1 MTGEI
6 PPELGGLSNL
16 DGAGTLRDNQLTGE
30 IPPELGGLSNLTG
43 CLSDDNQLTG
53 EIPPELGGLSNLQR
67 LYLSDNRLTG
77 CVPPRLRDVPDND
90 LDQLGLPFCPL
101 SPPEASTISSV
112 TSEMDSITISWATPL
127 SDGGSD
133 ITAYDLR
140 HIETDDDETVDPN
153 WTVVEDIWTTGSGAL
168 EYTLTGLTADTQYDI
183 QVRAENEV
191 GDGPWSVTNTATTV
205 SASACVAGGA
215 VSDTVNTGLVSDCEA
230 LLSAHDTLART
241 GSLNWSADTPI
252 ARWDGLGVGGSP
264 QRVTRLNLAGKGLG
278 GTIPASLGELTMLA
292 DLNLRTNALSGPIP
306 AELGG
311 LTNLVRLNLHTNQ
324 LTGPVPDLSRMSNLE
339 EMYLARNML
348 TGAVPAWLNGMTN
361 MRELW
366 LWGNELSGTIPDL
379 SGMTSLEKLKLAA
392 NDLEGGVPEASA
404 LPANLRWLII
414 QENPL
419 GGTIPD
425 LSGMSRLTVLWLH
438 TNGLTGE
445 VPASHL
451 PSSLT
456 SLNLHSN
463 QFSGEIPDLSGLDRL
478 QWLRLQNN
486 QLSGAIPSTLG
497 DMDSLTRLWLHEN
510 MLSGPIPAW
519 LGGLTKLQRLWLSDN
534 MLSGEI
540 PEELGDLA
548 THSLVQWRLSGNR
561 LTGCVPAG
569 LAAIAD
575 NDFDGLGLDVCS
587 GSQTVEEVF
596 DRLIP
601 GLIKDWDIPGASLAV
616 AKDGRLVLAK
626 GYGLANV
633 ENQDPVQPD
642 TLFRIASISKPIT
655 AVAVLQLVGDG
666 FLELDDRVFQILQ
679 RFQPPEGA
687 DRDPRLDDITVRHL
701 LQHSGGWDQGR
712 SYDPM
717 WNTGIVEEELGVSKP
732 VSCPDV
738 IRFMLGQPLD
748 FDPGTEYAYSN
759 FGYCLL
765 GRVIEERTGQPYEQ
779 YVKERVL
786 APIGVSR
793 MHIGG
798 TLPEDRADREA
809 TYYGFP
815 GQELA
820 YSAVPNTPQRVPWPD
835 GGFHLKTM
843 DAHGGWVASAIDL
856 VRFATSV
863 DGSKPPPV
871 IGPQTVQMM
880 VARPAPPLWQGS
892 SYYYGMGW
900 LVSPV
905 GDDANWW
912 HDGSLPGTYALLVRT
927 HDGFAWAVLFNS
939 RPEEWSKF
947 GLEVDRLIWR
957 GIGEVNVWPSWAV
970 LFTTC
975 FPNMV
980 STANLPGRV
989 RTTAELVRAC
999 WQSATMGQKDS
1010 REIRGRIEV
1019 W

>member
-1 MTGEI
+1 M
-6 PPELGGLSNL
+6 
-16 DGAGTLRDNQLTGE
+16 
-30 IPPELGGLSNLTG
+30 
-43 CLSDDNQLTG
+43 
-53 EIPPELGGLSNLQR
+53 
-67 LYLSDNRLTG
+67 
-77 CVPPRLRDVPDND
+77 
-90 LDQLGLPFCPL
+90 
-101 SPPEASTISSV
+101 SS
-112 TSEMDSITISWATPL
+112 
-127 SDGGSD
+127 
-133 ITAYDLR
+133 
-140 HIETDDDETVDPN
+140 
-153 WTVVEDIWTTGSGAL
+153 
-168 EYTLTGLTADTQYDI
+168 
-183 QVRAENEV
+183 
-191 GDGPWSVTNTATTV
+191 
-205 SASACVAGGA
+205 
-215 VSDTVNTGLVSDCEA
+215 
-230 LLSAHDTLART
+230 
-241 GSLNWSADTPI
+241 
-252 ARWDGLGVGGSP
+252 
-264 QRVTRLNLAGKGLG
+264 
-278 GTIPASLGELTMLA
+278 
-292 DLNLRTNALSGPIP
+292 
-306 AELGG
+306 
-311 LTNLVRLNLHTNQ
+311 
-324 LTGPVPDLSRMSNLE
+324 
-339 EMYLARNML
+339 
-348 TGAVPAWLNGMTN
+348 
-361 MRELW
+361 
-366 LWGNELSGTIPDL
+366 
-379 SGMTSLEKLKLAA
+379 
-392 NDLEGGVPEASA
+392 
-404 LPANLRWLII
+404 
-414 QENPL
+414 
-419 GGTIPD
+419 
-425 LSGMSRLTVLWLH
+425 
-438 TNGLTGE
+438 
-445 VPASHL
+445 
-451 PSSLT
+451 
-456 SLNLHSN
+456 
-463 QFSGEIPDLSGLDRL
+463 
-478 QWLRLQNN
+478 
-486 QLSGAIPSTLG
+486 
-497 DMDSLTRLWLHEN
+497 
-510 MLSGPIPAW
+510 
-519 LGGLTKLQRLWLSDN
+519 
-534 MLSGEI
+534 
-540 PEELGDLA
+540 
-548 THSLVQWRLSGNR
+548 HSLVQWRLSGEEHQF
-561 LTGCVPAG
+561 TGCLPAG
-569 LAAIAD
+569 LAAVQD
-575 NDFDGLGLDVCS
+575 NDIDGLGLDVCS

-666 FLELDDRVFQILQ
+666 FLKLDDRVFQILH

-871 IGPQTVQMM
+871 IGPQAVQMM

-957 GIGEVNVWPSWAV
+957 GIGEVNVWPSYD
-970 LFTTC
+970 LF
-975 FPNMV
+975 P
-980 STANLPGRV
+980 
-989 RTTAELVRAC
+989 
-999 WQSATMGQKDS
+999 QYGQH
-1010 REIRGRIEV
+1010 R
-1019 W
+1019 

>member
-1 MTGEI
+1 M
-6 PPELGGLSNL
+6 
-16 DGAGTLRDNQLTGE
+16 
-30 IPPELGGLSNLTG
+30 
-43 CLSDDNQLTG
+43 
-53 EIPPELGGLSNLQR
+53 
-67 LYLSDNRLTG
+67 
-77 CVPPRLRDVPDND
+77 
-90 LDQLGLPFCPL
+90 
-101 SPPEASTISSV
+101 
-112 TSEMDSITISWATPL
+112 
-127 SDGGSD
+127 
-133 ITAYDLR
+133 
-140 HIETDDDETVDPN
+140 
-153 WTVVEDIWTTGSGAL
+153 
-168 EYTLTGLTADTQYDI
+168 
-183 QVRAENEV
+183 
-191 GDGPWSVTNTATTV
+191 
-205 SASACVAGGA
+205 
-215 VSDTVNTGLVSDCEA
+215 
-230 LLSAHDTLART
+230 
-241 GSLNWSADTPI
+241 
-252 ARWDGLGVGGSP
+252 
-264 QRVTRLNLAGKGLG
+264 
-278 GTIPASLGELTMLA
+278 
-292 DLNLRTNALSGPIP
+292 
-306 AELGG
+306 
-311 LTNLVRLNLHTNQ
+311 
-324 LTGPVPDLSRMSNLE
+324 
-339 EMYLARNML
+339 
-348 TGAVPAWLNGMTN
+348 
-361 MRELW
+361 
-366 LWGNELSGTIPDL
+366 
-379 SGMTSLEKLKLAA
+379 
-392 NDLEGGVPEASA
+392 
-404 LPANLRWLII
+404 
-414 QENPL
+414 
-419 GGTIPD
+419 
-425 LSGMSRLTVLWLH
+425 
-438 TNGLTGE
+438 
-445 VPASHL
+445 
-451 PSSLT
+451 
-456 SLNLHSN
+456 
-463 QFSGEIPDLSGLDRL
+463 
-478 QWLRLQNN
+478 
-486 QLSGAIPSTLG
+486 
-497 DMDSLTRLWLHEN
+497 
-510 MLSGPIPAW
+510 
-519 LGGLTKLQRLWLSDN
+519 
-534 MLSGEI
+534 
-540 PEELGDLA
+540 
-548 THSLVQWRLSGNR
+548 
-561 LTGCVPAG
+561 
-569 LAAIAD
+569 
-575 NDFDGLGLDVCS
+575 
-587 GSQTVEEVF
+587 
-596 DRLIP
+596 
-601 GLIKDWDIPGASLAV
+601 
-616 AKDGRLVLAK
+616 AK

-666 FLELDDRVFQILQ
+666 FLKLDDRVFQILH

-871 IGPQTVQMM
+871 IGPQAVQMM

-957 GIGEVNVWPSWAV
+957 GIGEVNVWPSYD
-970 LFTTC
+970 LF
-975 FPNMV
+975 P
-980 STANLPGRV
+980 
-989 RTTAELVRAC
+989 
-999 WQSATMGQKDS
+999 QYGQH
-1010 REIRGRIEV
+1010 R
-1019 W
+1019 